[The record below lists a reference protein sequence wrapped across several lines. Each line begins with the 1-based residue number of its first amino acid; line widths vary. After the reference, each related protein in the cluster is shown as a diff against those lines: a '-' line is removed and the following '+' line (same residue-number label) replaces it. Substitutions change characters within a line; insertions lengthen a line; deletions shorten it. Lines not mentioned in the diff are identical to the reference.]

1 MSVVAY
7 KQPSS
12 LQTQRTDL
20 TQPQYQNAPQHVDPK
35 VYLYNLERE
44 IEMSE
49 RRTASVM
56 NDLAQRLDNM
66 EAKVTHVSGRFDTV
80 NCQLEKAVV
89 ALADRVNQMENPAS
103 R

>member
-1 MSVVAY
+1 MSVGAY

-12 LQTQRTDL
+12 LPPQRMDL
-20 TQPQYQNAPQHVDPK
+20 TQPQYQNASQHVDPM

-44 IEMSE
+44 IEISE
-49 RRTASVM
+49 CRTASVM

-80 NCQLEKAVV
+80 NRQLEKAVV
-89 ALADRVNQMENPAS
+89 ALAHRVNQMENPAS

>member
-12 LQTQRTDL
+12 LPPQRTDL
-20 TQPQYQNAPQHVDPK
+20 TQPQYQNAPQHVGPM
-35 VYLYNLERE
+35 VYLSNLVRE
-44 IEMSE
+44 IEMSK
-49 RRTASVM
+49 RRTALIM

-66 EAKVTHVSGRFDTV
+66 EAKVTHVSGRFDTI
-80 NCQLEKAVV
+80 NRQLEKAVV

>member
-1 MSVVAY
+1 MSVGAY

-12 LQTQRTDL
+12 LPPQRIDL
-20 TQPQYQNAPQHVDPK
+20 TQPQYQNASQHVDPM

-44 IEMSE
+44 IEISE
-49 RRTASVM
+49 CRTASVM
-56 NDLAQRLDNM
+56 KDLAQRLDNM

-80 NCQLEKAVV
+80 NRQLEKAVV
-89 ALADRVNQMENPAS
+89 ALAHRVNQMENPAS